1 MMINILTIFE
11 WEAKIATNFYFNN
24 FTNSMEQN
32 LIEDLI
38 IESIRIYGFDVWYIP
53 RTLGAKDELLNEDDL
68 STFNA
73 AYMMEMYIKNVEGFG
88 GDGDF
93 LSKFGL
99 QINDTMTLSVAM
111 RRFNED
117 VGLYTEEVRPNEGD
131 LIYFPLNRKMFEVKF
146 VEHEAIFY
154 QMGALQM
161 YDLRCE
167 LFEYSQE
174 RFNTGVSDIDTL
186 FDRYVI
192 TSNAAIANVESVDLT
207 ADNFTIEINA
217 DAILDFT
224 EQNPFG
230 EL

>member
-1 MMINILTIFE
+1 
-11 WEAKIATNFYFNN
+11 
-24 FTNSMEQN
+24 MEQN

-68 STFNA
+68 STFNS

-99 QINDTMTLSVAM
+99 QINDTMTLSVAI

-174 RFNTGVSDIDTL
+174 RFNTGVSEIDTL

-207 ADNFTIEINA
+207 ADNFTIETNA

>member
-1 MMINILTIFE
+1 
-11 WEAKIATNFYFNN
+11 
-24 FTNSMEQN
+24 MEQN

-68 STFNA
+68 STFNS

-99 QINDTMTLSVAM
+99 RINDTMTLSVSI

-117 VGLYTEEVRPNEGD
+117 VGTYSEEIRPNEGD

-146 VEHEAIFY
+146 VEHESIFY

-174 RFNTGVSDIDTL
+174 RFNTGVYEVDSL
-186 FDRYVI
+186 FDKYEI
-192 TSNAAIANVESVDLT
+192 TSNSAIANVESVDT
-207 ADNFTIEINA
+207 VADNFTIEVNA
-217 DAILDFT
+217 DDILDFT